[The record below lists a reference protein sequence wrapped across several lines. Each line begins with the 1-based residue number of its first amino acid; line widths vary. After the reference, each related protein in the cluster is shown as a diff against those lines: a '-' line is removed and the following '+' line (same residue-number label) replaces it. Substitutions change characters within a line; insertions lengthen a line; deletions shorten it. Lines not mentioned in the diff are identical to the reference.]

1 VVSNGPRLKSRR
13 KAADVEV
20 SEVAERDVRP
30 WWVRVRSGAL
40 LALLLAAL
48 GVATAAVIG
57 LFALAMAALIDQAL
71 G

>member
-1 VVSNGPRLKSRR
+1 ME
-13 KAADVEV
+13 A

-30 WWVRVRSGAL
+30 WWVRVRSGVL
-40 LALLLAAL
+40 LALLLAVL
-48 GVATAAVIG
+48 GVAAAAVIG